1 MATSIKTPPGA
12 SFAFE
17 MGIRTLDD
25 QLRRVDSFDT
35 KAGILI
41 AADGVLAGLLFS
53 ARPSL
58 VGSPR
63 VLAISVAFLVTMSL
77 LLALIAF
84 ANRRYRTAPQPT
96 AVVRMMS
103 APEPWLKW
111 RFLGNLEE
119 AIMANEKKLVWKAR
133 FLSAALTTV
142 FVAVGILGAY
152 AVYAVL

>member
-96 AVVRMMS
+96 AVVRM
-103 APEPWLKW
+103 
-111 RFLGNLEE
+111 
-119 AIMANEKKLVWKAR
+119 
-133 FLSAALTTV
+133 
-142 FVAVGILGAY
+142 
-152 AVYAVL
+152 